1 MWVFQGWK
9 GKKMLPMK
17 GSLTQTIFLTLVEEE
32 VEMEIGHCSVS
43 EIGFLEA
50 HRLDRETE

>member
-1 MWVFQGWK
+1 
-9 GKKMLPMK
+9 MLPMK
-17 GSLTQTIFLTLVEEE
+17 GSLTQTMVLPAVEEE
-32 VEMEIGHCSVS
+32 VEVEIGHCSVS